1 MLNYFLPLCWSYTQY
16 ISSCLICHCLSQRRC
31 ILGKYIWRRVPQ
43 FILICPLSTDNLK
56 NIIVRLFVH
65 SSGHIADIYYSTL
78 CSLVLSIILSLCF
91 YIYTIH
97 VNNVTSLQSWPEKGG
112 KGKYSSRCL
121 LWQDLKWVEERTS
134 TSHAEIREASLW
146 DNKRSFHKHQWTE
159 GTFKQAHQN
168 THQRDIYPPLLT
180 ITKVSDSWFCWI
192 CTVRAKGIEEKKALS
207 SKASEIEF
215 RERMELFPN
224 ISAMCREMKKH

>member
-1 MLNYFLPLCWSYTQY
+1 MSIMLLVCRAGL
-16 ISSCLICHCLSQRRC
+16 RR
-31 ILGKYIWRRVPQ
+31 
-43 FILICPLSTDNLK
+43 
-56 NIIVRLFVH
+56 
-65 SSGHIADIYYSTL
+65 
-78 CSLVLSIILSLCF
+78 
-91 YIYTIH
+91 
-97 VNNVTSLQSWPEKGG
+97 
-112 KGKYSSRCL
+112 
-121 LWQDLKWVEERTS
+121 EERANIHLNVCFDKTWNGWEEEHTS

-192 CTVRAKGIEEKKALS
+192 CTVHVKDIEEKKALS

-224 ISAMCREMKKH
+224 ISAICREMKKHCLLTEHIPILLA